1 MTSPVAWESLV
12 EGLGPEPW
20 TVGPISLTDVVRYQ
34 GASGDFN
41 PIHHDVD
48 FAQASGFTRP
58 LVVGMYQ
65 AGVLNTYAAEWLGP
79 ENVRRTKVRWK
90 TPLFPGDLITCS
102 GKVARK
108 YQEHGERRVDVE
120 LVCTNQTGAVAVEGA
135 MTFVVP

>member
-1 MTSPVAWESLV
+1 MSAHW
-12 EGLGPEPW
+12 EGLAEGAGPPPW
-20 TVGPISLTDVVRYQ
+20 TVGPITLTDVVRYQ

-41 PIHHDVD
+41 PIHHDPD
-48 FAQASGFTRP
+48 FARGSGFERP

-65 AGVLNTYAAEWLGP
+65 AGVLNTYATRWLGP

-90 TPLFPGDLITCS
+90 TPLFPGDTITCA

-108 YQEHGERRVDVE
+108 YEADGERRVDLD
-120 LVCTNQTGAVAVEGA
+120 LVCTNQDGAVAVEAA